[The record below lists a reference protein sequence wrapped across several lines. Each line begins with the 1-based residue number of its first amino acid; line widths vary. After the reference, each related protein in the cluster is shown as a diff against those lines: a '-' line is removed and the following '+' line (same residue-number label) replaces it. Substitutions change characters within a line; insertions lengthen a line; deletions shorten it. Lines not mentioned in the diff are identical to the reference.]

1 MSKCR
6 PKLIQVQLYV
16 NTNVKTT
23 NLFVVIIIQWKAVC
37 EDSEGCSAEELRVIS
52 YNLGF
57 VFLFAVVEIREV
69 RIRTVIT
76 SLPQEKIRRTGLL

>member
-23 NLFVVIIIQWKAVC
+23 NLYVVIIIQWKTVC
-37 EDSEGCSAEELRVIS
+37 EDSEGCSAEE
-52 YNLGF
+52 
-57 VFLFAVVEIREV
+57 
-69 RIRTVIT
+69 TV
-76 SLPQEKIRRTGLL
+76 SCS